1 MTPDNLIDSN
11 RRDRSFESVVAQ
23 LSSKRRIKGANNATL
38 QAIDEVAKL
47 ADVTRN
53 LYQNKLT

>member
-1 MTPDNLIDSN
+1 VTPDNLIDSN

-23 LSSKRRIKGANNATL
+23 LSSKRRVKAANNATL